1 MLAGLQEAHEEL
13 QAMILS
19 RGVEEGRNLLSSA
32 NESHSLAAELDDMS
46 HDDIRSAYKESQ
58 EVISHLR
65 TYIDG
70 ILLLIV
76 ENCPRL
82 LEVKPA
88 DPAP

>member
-46 HDDIRSAYKESQ
+46 HDDRNVWFVNSSCDNAVLRS
-58 EVISHLR
+58 VGCLTISLNN
-65 TYIDG
+65 TLDQDSNEWKYF
-70 ILLLIV
+70 
-76 ENCPRL
+76 
-82 LEVKPA
+82 
-88 DPAP
+88 